1 MEKQRQSRKK
11 KICAMC
17 MLAVLLT
24 AGAVTAVLYLQ
35 KQKETEDGQEEKNG
49 TLVMPED
56 AVTASGVTALG
67 MTEDRFEVENL
78 VTALYIE
85 EVYVSGGS
93 SMEAGDPVL
102 KLSEESVEAARAELE
117 EVLSDADLKYR
128 AGLIEYEQSRITAKY
143 TYDAAVLSGSQAKEV
158 YEEALADLS
167 QKEEEALETL
177 TQTQEKITE
186 YQEALENDTYA
197 EDYPYEELQALYE
210 ENYEL
215 LHYLMEA
222 WGITDLTASGQTES
236 PQGTSGPGAGS
247 SVPGKNDPYG
257 FYLVLNG
264 LSDIV
269 EQNEKDYEE
278 AEEQYKAAVREA
290 TLQLALLQLQ
300 LSGLEADYAQ
310 AQADAAEGTINAKL
324 TYETTMAAA
333 GQAERD
339 YETALQ
345 KAEATLEELSDARDE
360 AEENLTLFE
369 DSVGDGYFYAGSS
382 GTVMMAAY
390 RAGDTLQSDSMVIAY
405 SNREDITVTVSVE
418 QDDIAKLSV
427 GETAQVMISG
437 YGNYEGSISEI
448 NPVSSS
454 DSRATVTYEVTVK
467 LGEDAQTL
475 SANLSATV
483 IFGTELPIGDV
494 SGNGPGGQDF
504 GDGETPQMPEG
515 FGDGETPQMPEGF
528 EDGEMPQMPEGFGN
542 GEMPQMPEGF
552 GDGETPQMPQGA
564 GNSGFPQSS
573 EE

>member
-1 MEKQRQSRKK
+1 MEKQKGGRKK
-11 KICAMC
+11 KICAVC
-17 MLAVLLT
+17 VLAVLLI
-24 AGAVTAVLYLQ
+24 AGAVAVVLYLR
-35 KQKETEDGQEEKNG
+35 KQNTTEDGQEEKNG
-49 TLVMPED
+49 MWVMSED

-78 VTALYIE
+78 ETALYIE

-102 KLSEESVEAARAELE
+102 KLSEESVEAARTELE

-143 TYDAAVLSGSQAKEV
+143 TYDAAVLSGSQAKEE
-158 YEEALADLS
+158 YEEALANLS

-177 TQTQEKITE
+177 TQTQEKIAE

-197 EDYPYEELQALYE
+197 EDYPYEELKALYE

-215 LHYLMEA
+215 LHSLMEA
-222 WGITDLTASGQTES
+222 WEITDLTASSQSAG
-236 PQGTSGPGAGS
+236 PQGASGAGAGS

-278 AEEQYKAAVREA
+278 AEEQYEAAVKEA
-290 TLQLALLQLQ
+290 TLQLTLLQLQ

-310 AQADAAEGTINAKL
+310 AQADAAEGAISAKL
-324 TYETTMAAA
+324 TYETTLAAA
-333 GQAERD
+333 EQAERD

-382 GTVMMAAY
+382 GTVMMTVY

-405 SNREDITVTVSVE
+405 SNREDITVTVSVD
-418 QDDIAKLSV
+418 QDDIARLTV
-427 GETAQVMISG
+427 GETAYVMISG

-454 DSRATVTYEVTVK
+454 DSRTTVTYEVTVK

-483 IFGTELPIGDV
+483 IFGAELPAGDV
-494 SGNGPGGQDF
+494 SGNGPGGQNF
-504 GDGETPQMPEG
+504 GDGEMPEG
-515 FGDGETPQMPEGF
+515 FGDGEMPQMPEGFEDGEMPQMPEGF
-528 EDGEMPQMPEGFGN
+528 EDGEMPQMPEGFGD
-542 GEMPQMPEGF
+542 GEM
-552 GDGETPQMPQGA
+552 PQMPQGA